1 MPLSRRSFL
10 AALGATAGAA
20 AIGGCSGGGG
30 PGDGGGDSL
39 TLSTWGSDQEVGAF
53 QAVADAFRAESGTTI
68 RIEVLPFDQM
78 RSTMDAR
85 LQAGDAP
92 DLFRVTYTEIGGLSS
107 TGALA
112 DLSGPLGEGFG
123 DAFVPALWEAVLY
136 EGAPVGVPHHT
147 DTSAFVYNVGH
158 FANAGITEFPQ
169 NLDEAWTWEEFIE
182 LMERVQAAN
191 PDSSPFAANW
201 QLFGAYRWFNWLY
214 QAGGSVY
221 DDALQTVTMDTP
233 EARKALE
240 YTQGFYTSGLH
251 APNLLVRRPAY
262 PDEVFPSGEISAAYM
277 GDFLIPGLVETVG
290 DNFEFGATYL
300 PRDVSAATDLGGN
313 AVVVTAESAN
323 VEAAAAFASFLVN
336 QENMRSFCEAT
347 TVLPVRT
354 DLVDA
359 ELDYQVRPDLM
370 PVFQQQATTI
380 PDNLVRTCVLPQF
393 AAINDALVQEL
404 EACFGGGQSVDDTLA
419 NLQTAIEDAA

>member
-20 AIGGCSGGGG
+20 ALGGCGGGG
-30 PGDGGGDSL
+30 GEGGGGGGL
-39 TLSTWGSDQEVGAF
+39 TLSTWGSEQEVAAF
-53 QAVADAFRAESGTTI
+53 RSIGEAFRAETGTPVEV
-68 RIEVLPFDQM
+68 EVLPFDQM

-85 LQAGDAP
+85 LQAGEAP
-92 DLFRVTYTEIGGLSS
+92 DLFRVTYTEIGGLSA

-112 DLSGPLGEGFG
+112 DLSGPLGDGFG
-123 DAFVPALWEAVLY
+123 DAFVPALWASVLY

-147 DTSAFVYNVGH
+147 DTSAFVYNVAH

-169 NLDEAWTWEEFIE
+169 TLDEAWSWEEFIE
-182 LMERVQAAN
+182 LMERVGAAN
-191 PDSSPFAANW
+191 PDASPFAANW
-201 QLFGAYRWFNWLY
+201 QLFGAYRWFNWLH

-221 DDALQTVTMDTP
+221 DEALATVTIDTP

-262 PDEVFPSGEISAAYM
+262 PDEVFPSGQISAAYM

-290 DNFEFGATYL
+290 DDFEFGATFL
-300 PRDVSAATDLGGN
+300 PRDVNAASDLGGN
-313 AVVVTAESAN
+313 AVVVTAESPKL
-323 VEAAAAFASFLVN
+323 EAAAAFAAFLVN
-336 QENMRSFCEAT
+336 QENMRAFCEQT

-380 PDNLVRTCVLPQF
+380 PDRLVQTCVLPQF

-419 NLQTAIEDAA
+419 NLQTAIEGAAQ